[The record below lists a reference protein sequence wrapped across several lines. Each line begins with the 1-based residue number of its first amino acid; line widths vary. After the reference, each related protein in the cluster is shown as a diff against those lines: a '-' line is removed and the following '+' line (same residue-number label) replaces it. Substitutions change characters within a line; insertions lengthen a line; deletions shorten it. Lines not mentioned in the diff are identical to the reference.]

1 MSPATTTGKQRLS
14 AAQLSRFERDGY
26 LLIEGVLEPA
36 TVVEP
41 VFAEYA
47 TVLDRL
53 AHELQDRGEIA
64 STYEDLEFGER
75 LIRIYQDSGRD
86 HSRYFDP
93 SLTGSGVRSDSPFWA
108 GPAVFRIITHE
119 RVLDLVEC
127 LVGSEIYSNPVQH
140 VRIKPPEHRLPEGA
154 ADVLVRANPWHQ
166 DNGVVDPIAD
176 RTNMLTVWIA
186 LSDAPVERGCLQVIP
201 RSHRQALRTHC
212 PGKPG
217 RPFAI
222 PDALLDLDRAT
233 PVPTRAGDV
242 ILMHKHTIHGSLPN
256 VSDEIRW
263 SLDLRYNP
271 TGQPTGRPEFP
282 GFVARSSAPG
292 QRAARPGG
300 LGRALE
306 GGSGAACRRSRSEAE
321 SPLARYRV
329 RVRVAGA
336 GCITCRDP
344 LHPEARPQG
353 S

>member
-1 MSPATTTGKQRLS
+1 MS
-14 AAQLSRFERDGY
+14 AAQLGRFERDGY

-41 VFAEYA
+41 LFAEYA

-53 AHELQDRGEIA
+53 AHER
-64 STYEDLEFGER
+64 
-75 LIRIYQDSGRD
+75 
-86 HSRYFDP
+86 
-93 SLTGSGVRSDSPFWA
+93 VR
-108 GPAVFRIITHE
+108 
-119 RVLDLVEC
+119 DLVEC

-140 VRIKPPEHRLPEGA
+140 VRIKPPEYRLPEGA

-166 DNGVVDPIAD
+166 DNGVVS
-176 RTNMLTVWIA
+176 W
-186 LSDAPVERGCLQVIP
+186 
-201 RSHRQALRTHC
+201 
-212 PGKPG
+212 
-217 RPFAI
+217 
-222 PDALLDLDRAT
+222 RAAGA
-233 PVPTRAGDV
+233 TR
-242 ILMHKHTIHGSLPN
+242 
-256 VSDEIRW
+256 
-263 SLDLRYNP
+263 
-271 TGQPTGRPEFP
+271 
-282 GFVARSSAPG
+282 